1 MIFNPKHK
9 YMERTL
15 LYACAAVVCAV
26 TAPTMN
32 TQAQQAV
39 PYTVD
44 FSQSQEGW
52 TSINQLTTG
61 GKTWEAKTKAHG
73 FYDGGKYYDC
83 VGLSS
88 TFTPNTNAWYVSPS
102 LQLEAGKTYE
112 VTTFAA
118 CNSDITL
125 TLNIGTSADDVTTY
139 TSLGELAP
147 IPTTYDPSAAI
158 TTEVKVDAS
167 GDYHFALNA
176 TTTENY
182 APYDC
187 DLFTFSVTEKGASE
201 PDKPLVI
208 NSFPYVADLTA
219 SCDGWTACNYNDD
232 GDTWQFFSGTGVGMA
247 STQSDADDAYVSPAV
262 QLTKGC
268 KYKVATNVQ
277 LFGNPSDNYHMTLTV
292 GKSES
297 LEKENFS
304 PVQILELKQLGYN
317 VNEAT
322 F

>member
-187 DLFTFSVTEKGASE
+187 NLFTFSVTEKGASE

-208 NSFPYVADLTA
+208 NSFPYVVDLTA
-219 SCDGWTACNYNDD
+219 SCDGWTVCNYNDD
-232 GDTWQFFSGTGVGMA
+232 GDT
-247 STQSDADDAYVSPAV
+247 
-262 QLTKGC
+262 
-268 KYKVATNVQ
+268 
-277 LFGNPSDNYHMTLTV
+277 
-292 GKSES
+292 
-297 LEKENFS
+297 
-304 PVQILELKQLGYN
+304 
-317 VNEAT
+317 
-322 F
+322 